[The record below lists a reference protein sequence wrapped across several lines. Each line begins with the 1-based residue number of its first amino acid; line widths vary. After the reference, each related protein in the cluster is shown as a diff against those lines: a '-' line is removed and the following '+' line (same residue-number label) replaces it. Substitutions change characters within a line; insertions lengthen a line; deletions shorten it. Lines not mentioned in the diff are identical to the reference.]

1 MMAKKIKIYQDKDN
15 IIIQTFYRGFSTKNK
30 YETREKALNALYLR
44 LIELT
49 EGVIPNNLLICTKG
63 GEEK

>member
-1 MMAKKIKIYQDKDN
+1 MMAKEIKIYQDKGN
-15 IIIQTFYRGFSTKNK
+15 IIIQTLYKSFNTKNK

-49 EGVIPNNLLICTKG
+49 EGVIPNNLLVCTKG
-63 GEEK
+63 GDK